1 MAKIIHLPD
10 TVISKIA
17 AGEVIERPGYVV
29 KELIE
34 NAIDAGATALT
45 ITLERYG
52 IGKIVI
58 SDNGVGMDHEDIVVC
73 FLRHTTSKIQTD
85 EDLSIVQ
92 SLGFRGEALA
102 SIAAI
107 GKLTVRSRSRDV
119 SFGKEVIVEG
129 GVIKK
134 ISSKGMPIGTQIIVE
149 DVFSQVPVRK
159 KFLQSP
165 QAEYRLILE
174 IIQRFALAYPGIS
187 FEVTHEDKRVFT
199 LPASVSLINRAE
211 SILSSGLVQQLFP
224 IHNTD
229 EYISVEGFISPPQVN
244 YKSSRNIH
252 WYINKRYVHEPKFN
266 ATAKS
271 VYGTLLEPLSFP
283 FILLFITIPPHLID
297 VNIHPRKEQVHM
309 IESERIC
316 TLIEKSIAEILS
328 KQNLRFYDRRWGK
341 GEDVWE
347 LHDGGTQTYAA
358 EVLKKKVNGKDIKR
372 KPIQVQ
378 DIVQMHNT
386 YFVIPSE
393 KGMILVD
400 QHAAH
405 ERVLFEK
412 FQHEFLKEKK
422 NVKSIDVDIPVKL
435 DSTTAE
441 KELIKEKIDIF
452 TQLGFCIEEKDDTF
466 FVTAI
471 PEFFKD
477 RDVRQFMRD
486 LLDDL
491 FEQNTPNAYD
501 TFSNT
506 MLEYLACRSA
516 IKAGDLLTKAQ
527 AKELIDELNMTKN
540 PYTCPHGR
548 PTQVEIELPYVHRIF
563 KRT

>member
-1 MAKIIHLPD
+1 MTKIIYLPD

-17 AGEVIERPGYVV
+17 AGEVIERPGYIV

-34 NAIDAGATALT
+34 NAIDAGSTALN

-58 SDNGVGMDHEDIVVC
+58 NDNGVGMDHDDILVC

-85 EDLSIVQ
+85 EDLYIVQ

-107 GKLTVRSRSRDV
+107 GRLTIRSRSSDV

-165 QAEYRLILE
+165 QVEYRFILE
-174 IIQRFALAYPGIS
+174 IIQHFALAYPGIS

-211 SILSSGLVQQLFP
+211 AIFTSSLVQQLFH
-224 IHNTD
+224 IQSAD
-229 EYISVEGFISPPQVN
+229 EYISVEGFVSPPQLN
-244 YKSSRNIH
+244 YKSSRNIQ

-266 ATAKS
+266 TTVKS

-297 VNIHPRKEQVHM
+297 VNIHPRKEQIHM
-309 IESERIC
+309 IESQRIC
-316 TLIEKSIAEILS
+316 TLIEKSISDTLS
-328 KQNLRFYDRRWGK
+328 KQNLRFYDKRWGRE
-341 GEDVWE
+341 EDILE
-347 LHDGGTQTYAA
+347 LRDGGTQTYAA
-358 EVLKKKVNGKDIKR
+358 KVLKKNVNGTNTKR

-378 DIVQMHNT
+378 DIVQMHTT
-386 YFVIPSE
+386 YFIIPSE
-393 KGMILVD
+393 KGMILID

-405 ERVLFEK
+405 ERILFEK
-412 FQHEFLKEKK
+412 FQNEFLIEKK
-422 NVKSIDVDIPVKL
+422 NVKPIKL
-435 DSTTAE
+435 DVPVQLDNTVAE
-441 KELIKEKIDIF
+441 KDLIKEKIDVF
-452 TQLGFCIEEKDDTF
+452 TQLGFLLEEKDNAI
-466 FVTAI
+466 FVITI

-477 RDVRQFMRD
+477 RDVKQFMRD

-491 FEQNTPNAYD
+491 FEQYTPSAYD
-501 TFSNT
+501 RFSNT

-516 IKAGDLLTKAQ
+516 IKAGDTLTKVQ
-527 AKELIDELNMTKN
+527 AKELIDELNTTKN

-548 PTQVEIELPYVHRIF
+548 PTQVEIELPYIHRIF